1 MRSGPLILTFLV
13 GTALI
18 VLFFIPNYKAQ
29 TVNAKLLE
37 WATVIYAFALILGS
51 ISLWNTHA
59 RKIRQKSEGW
69 LYSIVTLVALVA
81 VTVLGV
87 WQGVGEGTLV
97 NRIYNMVNSP
107 LASTMF
113 ALLAFFI
120 ASAAFRAFR
129 ARNVEATL
137 LLVTAIL
144 MMIGRVSIGEFI
156 WKGFPGFTEWLL
168 DVPNLAAKRA
178 IAIGVGLGAVSIG
191 LKIILGIE
199 RGYLGIAMAG
209 WRILAIDRRA

>member
-1 MRSGPLILTFLV
+1 MFLGPLLLTFVV

-18 VLFFIPNYKAQ
+18 ALYFIPHHAAQ
-29 TVNAKLLE
+29 ELNAQLLL
-37 WATVIYAFALILGS
+37 WATIVYAFALILGS
-51 ISLWNTHA
+51 VSLMGTHW
-59 RKIRQKSEGW
+59 RKIRQRADGSF
-69 LYSIVTLVALVA
+69 YSWVAMGALVA
-81 VTVLGV
+81 TTFMGV
-87 WQGVGEGTLV
+87 VWGVAEKSPLD
-97 NRIYNMVNSP
+97 RFYNAVNSP

-137 LLVTAIL
+137 LLVTAVV

-156 WKGFPGFTEWLL
+156 WPGFPALTEWLL

-178 IAIGVGLGAVSIG
+178 IAIGVGLGAISTA

-199 RGYLGIAMAG
+199 RSYLG
-209 WRILAIDRRA
+209 RQR

>member
-1 MRSGPLILTFLV
+1 MRQGPLLVTFLT
-13 GTALI
+13 GSALI
-18 VLFFIPNYKAQ
+18 ALFFIPHHRAQ
-29 TVNAKLLE
+29 QLNAELLE
-37 WATVIYAFALILGS
+37 WATVVYAFALILGS

-59 RKIRQKSEGW
+59 KKIKQRASGW
-69 LYSIVTLVALVA
+69 PYSAVTLVTLAA

-87 WQGVGEGTLV
+87 WKGIEDGSPVSTIYDTV
-97 NRIYNMVNSP
+97 NAP

-137 LLVTAIL
+137 LLATAL
-144 MMIGRVSIGEFI
+144 VMMIGRVTIGEYL
-156 WKGFPGFTEWLL
+156 WPGFPAFTEWLL

-178 IAIGVGLGAVSIG
+178 VAIGVGLGAISTG

-199 RGYLGIAMAG
+199 RGYLG
-209 WRILAIDRRA
+209 RSS

>member
-1 MRSGPLILTFLV
+1 MYLGPVLVTFAV
-13 GTALI
+13 GAALI
-18 VLFFIPNYKAQ
+18 ALFFIPHHQAQ
-29 TVNAKLLE
+29 TVNAEILE
-37 WATVIYAFALILGS
+37 WATVVYAFALILGS

-59 RKIRQKSEGW
+59 RKVRHRIEGW
-69 LYSIVTLVALVA
+69 PYSLITMVTLVA
-81 VTVLGV
+81 VTGLGV
-87 WQGVGEGTLV
+87 VFGTGDGTAVYAIYQSV
-97 NRIYNMVNSP
+97 NAP

-137 LLVTAIL
+137 LLVTAVL
-144 MMIGRVSIGEFI
+144 MMIGRVSIGEFL
-156 WKGFPGFTEWLL
+156 WPGFPAFTEWLL

-178 IAIGVGLGAVSIG
+178 VAIGVGLGAVSTG

-199 RGYLGIAMAG
+199 RSYLGRSG
-209 WRILAIDRRA
+209 

>member
-1 MRSGPLILTFLV
+1 VRFGPVVLTFAVGAALV
-13 GTALI
+13 A
-18 VLFFIPNYKAQ
+18 LFFIPNYKAQ
-29 TVNAKLLE
+29 AVNAEILE
-37 WATVIYAFALILGS
+37 WATIVYAFALILGS

-59 RKIRQKSEGW
+59 RKIRLQREGW
-69 LYSIVTLVALVA
+69 PYSVVTLVTLVV
-81 VTVLGV
+81 VTGLGV
-87 WQGVGEGTLV
+87 WQGVGEGSLV
-97 NRIYNMVNSP
+97 SRIYNMVNSP

-144 MMIGRVSIGEFI
+144 MMIGRVSIGEYL

-178 IAIGVGLGAVSIG
+178 IAIGVGLGAVSTA

-199 RGYLGIAMAG
+199 RGYLG
-209 WRILAIDRRA
+209 RSR